1 MNVKKIVGDN
11 VRGYR
16 KKAGWTQVRL
26 SVRAGINSEHL
37 SRLENGSEN
46 MKVETLQ
53 KLASELDVE
62 LYRLFIKDSYK
73 HEDV

>member
-1 MNVKKIVGDN
+1 VNVKKLIGDN
-11 VRGYR
+11 VKGYR
-16 KKAGWTQVRL
+16 KRAGWTQVQL

-53 KLASELDVE
+53 KLADELDVE
-62 LYRLFIKDSYK
+62 LYELFIKDSYK
-73 HEDV
+73 SEN